1 MIRISQIPKLRPA
14 VVRYVESRLEIL
26 SDSGFETL
34 KAFLT
39 LIMFPG
45 VFNLCPLLSQK
56 GHQDPVMVKDFM
68 INRGQS

>member
-14 VVRYVESRLEIL
+14 VVHSIESRLEIL

-39 LIMFPG
+39 LIVFPG
-45 VFNLCPLLSQK
+45 VFNICPLLSQR
-56 GHQDPVMVKDFM
+56 GHQDPMMVKGFM